1 MRFYIE
7 TYGCTANM
15 GNSQE
20 LAEALQ
26 EMGHMPSSI
35 DEADAIVLNTCAVT
49 EKTERKVLRRLRQLQ
64 GDRLVVAGCLPAA
77 LPASISG
84 LSCRGILGT
93 LNVSSA
99 GRIEGLFGLSCS
111 LPQLSLDP
119 PAMPYSLPLRPGSAQ
134 DLCGIVNVA
143 EGCNGACTYCIVR
156 NARGGLKSRGPDDVA
171 AQVERMVATGLV
183 EIQITAQ
190 DTAAYGS
197 DRGSDLAQLLDR
209 LTAIPGEFMLR
220 VGMMNP
226 DGLLGIRG
234 QLLRAFFSPKI
245 YRFLHIPVQSGSD
258 RILEEMGRRY
268 HAEDIPELLSSF
280 RSSYPDMGIITDV
293 IIGFPGETQE
303 DFEDSMNLIERM
315 QPDKVNLTRFSAR
328 PGTHAAR
335 FYDMPDR
342 IKKERSREMTRL
354 WLDIAARRNER
365 YVGKIIPALVTERG
379 RDATMKARADNYL
392 GIVVEGNP
400 KLGSSIDVLVTASNP
415 FYLSGQ
421 LQNF

>member
-26 EMGHMPSSI
+26 EMGHIPSSM

-84 LSCRGILGT
+84 LCCRGILGP
-93 LNVSSA
+93 LNASSA
-99 GRIEGLFGLSCS
+99 GRIEDLFGLSCS
-111 LPQLSLDP
+111 CPETTP
-119 PAMPYSLPLRPGSAQ
+119 PFSGSMTHPSR

-156 NARGGLKSRGPDDVA
+156 KARGVLKSRSPDDIA
-171 AQVERMVATGLV
+171 AQVERMVAIGLV

-209 LTAIPGEFMLR
+209 LAAISGEFMLR

-226 DGLLGIRG
+226 DRLLDIQE
-234 QLLRAFFSPKI
+234 QLLRAFSSPKI
-245 YRFLHIPVQSGSD
+245 YRFLHTPVQSGSD

-268 HAEDIPELLSSF
+268 HAGDIPELFSSF

-303 DFEDSMNLIERM
+303 DFYDSMHLIEKM
-315 QPDKVNLTRFSAR
+315 QPDKVNITRFSAR

-335 FYDMPDR
+335 LYDMPDR

-354 WLDIAARRNER
+354 WLDIAARRNEL
-365 YVGKIIPALVTERG
+365 YVGKIITALVTERG

-392 GIVVEGNP
+392 GIVVEGDPN
-400 KLGSSIDVLVTASNP
+400 LGSFIDVLVTASNP

-421 LQNF
+421 LLNF

>member
-20 LAEALQ
+20 LAETLQ
-26 EMGHMPSSI
+26 EMGHIPSSM
-35 DEADAIVLNTCAVT
+35 DEADAIVINTCAVT

-84 LSCRGILGT
+84 LSCRGILGS

-99 GRIEGLFGLSCS
+99 GRIEDLFGLSCS
-111 LPQLSLDP
+111 CPEATPPSSGSLTGQP
-119 PAMPYSLPLRPGSAQ
+119 SR

-156 NARGGLKSRGPDDVA
+156 KARGGLKSRSPGDIA
-171 AQVERMVATGLV
+171 AQVERMAAIGLA

-209 LTAIPGEFMLR
+209 LAAIPGEFMLR

-226 DGLLGIRG
+226 DSLLGIQG
-234 QLLRAFFSPKI
+234 QLLRAFSSPKI
-245 YRFLHIPVQSGSD
+245 YRFLHTPVQSGSD

-268 HAEDIPELLSSF
+268 HAGDIPELLSAF
-280 RSSYPDMGIITDV
+280 RSSYPDTGIITDV

-303 DFEDSMNLIERM
+303 DFEDSIHLIERM
-315 QPDKVNLTRFSAR
+315 QPDKVNITRFSAR
-328 PGTHAAR
+328 PGTPAAR
-335 FYDMPDR
+335 LYDMPDR
-342 IKKERSREMTRL
+342 IKKDRSREMTRL

-365 YVGKIIPALVTERG
+365 YESKIISALVTERG

-392 GIVVEGNP
+392 GIVVEGDP
-400 KLGSSIDVLVTASNP
+400 KLGSFIDVLVTASNP
-415 FYLSGQ
+415 FYLSGH
-421 LQNF
+421 LLNF